1 MNKFKRKKCVIVD
14 TSVLLYDAQSIYNFG
29 SNDIY
34 LPFAVLEE
42 LDKKKTE
49 PGSIGENARFINRL
63 LDKLRNEGPLHKGV
77 SFNGVKLTVLTNI
90 KLHPEFEDENNDNVI
105 LSAALYVQQEYVEQ
119 VKYDKVKLITKDINL
134 RVKSDVLGITSSDYY
149 ANYEDI
155 DTQWSGWRT
164 IYDVYSKE
172 RIDELYRRGS
182 IAVKEEY
189 MQNEF
194 LVLETD
200 GSSALG
206 QYKGDKIIKVASK
219 DSCTKE
225 TGCIAKNKEQQFAL
239 HTLTDDSV
247 PLITLTGLP
256 GSGKT
261 YLSFMAGIKLVGD
274 GAYERI
280 VYTRPITT
288 VDKGLGFLPGDIEE
302 KWAPYLAPIEDNFRN
317 AFGDLSY
324 FSLMKQKGQI
334 DIAPISYMRGRSFKN
349 CYIIVDEAQNC
360 TPHELKTII
369 TRMADGSKLIL
380 CGDTKQIDT
389 VYMDENS
396 NGLTI
401 IKGKFQKS
409 DLAAHITFTK
419 GYRSRL
425 ATEADKI
432 LE

>member
-1 MNKFKRKKCVIVD
+1 MNEAEKKKCVIVD

-29 SNDIY
+29 TNDIY
-34 LPFAVLEE
+34 LPFVVLEE

-49 PGSIGENARFINRL
+49 PGAIGENARFINRL
-63 LDKLRNEGPLHKGV
+63 LDKLREEGPLHKGV
-77 SFNGVKLTVLTNI
+77 PFNGVKLTVLTNI
-90 KLHPEFEDENNDNVI
+90 KLNKSLEDENNDNVI
-105 LSAALYVQQEYVEQ
+105 LSAALK
-119 VKYDKVKLITKDINL
+119 VKELYSSGYEKVKLITKDINL
-134 RVKSDVLGITSSDYY
+134 RVKGDVLGITSSDYY
-149 ANYEDI
+149 ANYEGI
-155 DTQWSGWRT
+155 DTKWCGWRT

-172 RIDELYRRGS
+172 QIDQLHRRRVLE
-182 IAVKEEY
+182 VKEKY
-189 MQNEF
+189 NQNEF
-194 LVLETD
+194 IVLET
-200 GSSALG
+200 GGTSSLG

-225 TGCIAKNKEQQFAL
+225 TGCTAKNKEQQFAL
-239 HTLTDDSV
+239 HTLTDDDI

-261 YLSFMAGIKLVGD
+261 YLSFMAGIKLVSD
-274 GAYERI
+274 GAYDRI

-288 VDKGLGFLPGDIEE
+288 VDKGLGFLPGSIEE
-302 KWAPYLAPIEDNFRN
+302 KWEPYMAPIEDNFRN

-324 FSLMKQKGQI
+324 FSLMKEKGQI

-369 TRMADGSKLIL
+369 TRMAEGSKLIL
-380 CGDTKQIDT
+380 CGDTKQIDD
-389 VYMDENS
+389 VYMNESS
-396 NGLTI
+396 NGLSI
-401 IKGKFQKS
+401 IIGKFKNS
-409 DLAAHITFTK
+409 DLSAHVTFTK

>member
-1 MNKFKRKKCVIVD
+1 MIELKKKKCVIVD

-49 PGSIGENARFINRL
+49 PGAIGENARFINRL
-63 LDKLRNEGPLHKGV
+63 LDKLRKEGPLHMGV
-77 SFNGVKLTVLTNI
+77 PFNDVKLTVLTNI
-90 KLHPEFEDENNDNVI
+90 KLCKELEEENNDNVI
-105 LSAALYVQQEYVEQ
+105 LSAALHVQDTYEDQIR
-119 VKYDKVKLITKDINL
+119 YDRVKLITKDINL
-134 RVKSDVLGITSSDYY
+134 RVKSDVLGILSADYY
-149 ANYEDI
+149 ANYEGI
-155 DTQWSGWRT
+155 DTKWSGWRKV
-164 IYDVYSKE
+164 DSVSKE
-172 RIDELYRRGS
+172 QIDELYSKGVLYTKS
-182 IAVKEEY
+182 SYA
-189 MQNEF
+189 QNEF
-194 LVLETD
+194 LVLESGTN
-200 GSSALG
+200 SALG
-206 QYKGDKIIKVASK
+206 QYKGDKIILVSSK
-219 DSCTKE
+219 DSCHKE
-225 TGCIAKNKEQQFAL
+225 TGCTPKNKEQQFAL
-239 HTLTDDSV
+239 HTLTDDDI

-261 YLSFMAGIKLVGD
+261 FLSFMAGIKLVAD

-324 FSLMKQKGQI
+324 FSIMKEKGQI

-369 TRMADGSKLIL
+369 TRMAENSKLIL
-380 CGDTKQIDT
+380 CGDTKQIDN

-396 NGLTI
+396 NGLSI
-401 IKGKFQKS
+401 ITGKFKPS

-425 ATEADKI
+425 ATEGDRI